1 MFTKQFSEI
10 KHNGHSAN
18 ILYHQHLLKS
28 SLNFNS
34 KYHCFL
40 LNQRKFERR
49 NRINIQRW
57 SRELEKSL
65 YKSSLSFTWA
75 GCCQYHWV
83 VYCCICQSTILSH
96 INSKALQRDL
106 LFSVGEQ
113 REKREKRKKRELGLD
128 ANGKGT
134 MNQI

>member
-1 MFTKQFSEI
+1 MFTKQFLEI

-65 YKSSLSFTWA
+65 YKSSLSFIWA
-75 GCCQYHWV
+75 GCCQYYWE

-106 LFSVGEQ
+106 LFSVEQ

>member
-1 MFTKQFSEI
+1 MTWHSLEDHRLSPQSLSTYKYNIWHMFTKQFLEI

-34 KYHCFL
+34 KYHCFS

-75 GCCQYHWV
+75 GCCQSHWEE
-83 VYCCICQSTILSH
+83 YCCICQSTILSH

-106 LFSVGEQ
+106 FFSVGE
-113 REKREKRKKRELGLD
+113 
-128 ANGKGT
+128 
-134 MNQI
+134 